1 MFEGLD
7 QAQLPGAIEAMLF
20 VTDEPVGV
28 IELADMLE
36 ADPKLVERALV
47 DLRQKLERE
56 QRGIQL
62 REVAGG
68 WRLYTHPAYHSLVEK
83 YVLSWDTRK
92 LSQAAMETLAIVA
105 YLQPCT
111 RAGVASVRGVNSDS
125 SINSLVEKGLI
136 REAGQADAPGN
147 PTLYATTRGFLEKFG
162 LRSVSDLPDLDEF
175 APDDATRQLIR
186 ERLSAGGQEARVA
199 PEAQVP
205 DGEAGDPLD
214 GLQFDFEDEGAGAAL
229 TLQQGVGGVG
239 AGGGENRAPRQA
251 APERSAA
258 GEQLPLSADE
268 GAAQIAPGAQPA
280 ASLPADGPVPDESGS
295 QAAFPVG
302 DGPASS
308 AAQQMLADAM
318 AQSFGLVEKIDFDNL
333 KFETDDE

>member
-7 QAQLPGAIEAMLF
+7 QAQLSGAIEAMLF

-36 ADPKLVERALV
+36 VDPKLVEQALV
-47 DLRQKLERE
+47 DLREKLERE

-68 WRLYTHPAYHSLVEK
+68 WRLYTHPAYHDLVEK

-136 REAGQADAPGN
+136 REAGQVDAPGS

-199 PEAQVP
+199 PEAQVS
-205 DGEAGDPLD
+205 DGEAADPLD
-214 GLQFDFEDEGAGAAL
+214 GLQFDFEDEGAGVAL
-229 TLQQGVGGVG
+229 TSQQGSAGAG
-239 AGGGENRAPRQA
+239 AGGEARARRQVT
-251 APERSAA
+251 PERVAA
-258 GEQLPLSADE
+258 DGQLAFSADDP
-268 GAAQIAPGAQPA
+268 APDA
-280 ASLPADGPVPDESGS
+280 SGS
-295 QAAFPVG
+295 QAAFPSG
-302 DGPASS
+302 DGPASN

>member
-7 QAQLPGAIEAMLF
+7 QAQLSGAIEAMLF

-36 ADPKLVERALV
+36 VDPKLVEQALV
-47 DLRQKLERE
+47 DLREKLERE

-68 WRLYTHPAYHSLVEK
+68 WRLYTHPAYHDLVEK

-92 LSQAAMETLAIVA
+92 LSAAAMETLAIVA
-105 YLQPCT
+105 YSQPVT

-186 ERLSAGGQEARVA
+186 ERLSAGGQEAHVA
-199 PEAQVP
+199 PEAQVS
-205 DGEAGDPLD
+205 DGEGTDPLD
-214 GLQFDFEDEGAGAAL
+214 GLQFDFEDEGAGSAL
-229 TLQQGVGGVG
+229 TSQQGSGGVGVGGEIRG
-239 AGGGENRAPRQA
+239 PRQA
-251 APERSAA
+251 T
-258 GEQLPLSADE
+258 
-268 GAAQIAPGAQPA
+268 
-280 ASLPADGPVPDESGS
+280 PDASGS
-295 QAAFPVG
+295 QAAFPSD
-302 DGPASS
+302 DGPASN

>member
-7 QAQLPGAIEAMLF
+7 HAQLSGAIEAMLF

-36 ADPKLVERALV
+36 ADPKLVEQALV
-47 DLRQKLERE
+47 DLREKLERE

-68 WRLYTHPAYHSLVEK
+68 WRLYTHPAYHDLVEK

-199 PEAQVP
+199 PEAQMS
-205 DGEAGDPLD
+205 DGEAADPLD
-214 GLQFDFEDEGAGAAL
+214 GLQFDFEDEGAGVAL
-229 TLQQGVGGVG
+229 TSQQGSGGAG
-239 AGGGENRAPRQA
+239 AGGEARARRQV
-251 APERSAA
+251 APEHVAA
-258 GEQLPLSADE
+258 DGQLAFSAD
-268 GAAQIAPGAQPA
+268 
-280 ASLPADGPVPDESGS
+280 DPVPDESDS
-295 QAAFPVG
+295 QATFPAG

-318 AQSFGLVEKIDFDNL
+318 VQSFGLVEKIDFDSL
-333 KFETDDE
+333 TFETEDE

>member
-7 QAQLPGAIEAMLF
+7 QAQLSGAIEAMLF

-36 ADPKLVERALV
+36 ADPKLVEQALV
-47 DLRQKLERE
+47 DLREKLERE

-68 WRLYTHPAYHSLVEK
+68 WRLYTHPAYHDLVEK

-162 LRSVSDLPDLDEF
+162 LRSVSDLPDLDDF

-199 PEAQVP
+199 PEAQMS
-205 DGEAGDPLD
+205 DGEAADPLD

-229 TLQQGVGGVG
+229 TSQQG
-239 AGGGENRAPRQA
+239 AGEARAPRQA
-251 APERSAA
+251 ASERVAA
-258 GEQLPLSADE
+258 DDQLPFSADD
-268 GAAQIAPGAQPA
+268 PA
-280 ASLPADGPVPDESGS
+280 SDASGS
-295 QAAFPVG
+295 QAAFPSD
-302 DGPASS
+302 DGPASN

-333 KFETDDE
+333 QFETDDE

>member
-7 QAQLPGAIEAMLF
+7 QAQLSGAIEAMLF

-36 ADPKLVERALV
+36 ADPKLVEQALV
-47 DLRQKLERE
+47 DLREKLERE

-68 WRLYTHPAYHSLVEK
+68 WRLYTHPAYHDLVEK

-186 ERLSAGGQEARVA
+186 ERLSAGGQEARVS
-199 PEAQVP
+199 PEAQVS
-205 DGEAGDPLD
+205 DGEAADPLD
-214 GLQFDFEDEGAGAAL
+214 GLQFDFEDEGDGSAL
-229 TLQQGVGGVG
+229 TLQQGSGGVG
-239 AGGGENRAPRQA
+239 VGGEARARRQVT
-251 APERSAA
+251 PERVAA
-258 GEQLPLSADE
+258 DGQLAFSADDP
-268 GAAQIAPGAQPA
+268 APDA
-280 ASLPADGPVPDESGS
+280 SGS
-295 QAAFPVG
+295 QAAFPSD

-333 KFETDDE
+333 QFETDDE

>member
-7 QAQLPGAIEAMLF
+7 QAQLSGAIEAMLF

-36 ADPKLVERALV
+36 ADPKLVEQALA
-47 DLRQKLERE
+47 DLREKLDRE

-68 WRLYTHPAYHSLVEK
+68 WRLYTHPAYHDLVEK

-199 PEAQVP
+199 PEAQMS
-205 DGEAGDPLD
+205 DGEAVDPLD
-214 GLQFDFEDEGAGAAL
+214 GLRFDFEDEGAGSAL
-229 TLQQGVGGVG
+229 TLQQGSGGAGVGGEAHARRQV
-239 AGGGENRAPRQA
+239 APDA
-251 APERSAA
+251 
-258 GEQLPLSADE
+258 
-268 GAAQIAPGAQPA
+268 
-280 ASLPADGPVPDESGS
+280 SGS
-295 QAAFPVG
+295 QAAFPFD
-302 DGPASS
+302 DGPASN

-333 KFETDDE
+333 QFETDDE

>member
-7 QAQLPGAIEAMLF
+7 QAQLSGAIEAMLF

-36 ADPKLVERALV
+36 ADPKQVEQALV
-47 DLRQKLERE
+47 DLREKLERE

-68 WRLYTHPAYHSLVEK
+68 WRLYTHPAYHDLVEK

-186 ERLSAGGQEARVA
+186 ERLSAGGQETRVA
-199 PEAQVP
+199 PEAQVS
-205 DGEAGDPLD
+205 DGEAADPLD
-214 GLQFDFEDEGAGAAL
+214 GLQFDFEDEGAGVAL
-229 TLQQGVGGVG
+229 TSQQGSRGVG
-239 AGGGENRAPRQA
+239 AGGENRSSRQA
-251 APERSAA
+251 APERAAA
-258 GEQLPLSADE
+258 GGQLPLSAD
-268 GAAQIAPGAQPA
+268 
-280 ASLPADGPVPDESGS
+280 DPDRDASGS
-295 QAAFPVG
+295 HAAFPAG
-302 DGPASS
+302 DGPASNV
-308 AAQQMLADAM
+308 AQQMLADAM

>member
-7 QAQLPGAIEAMLF
+7 RAQLSGAIEAMLF

-36 ADPKLVERALV
+36 ADPKLVEQALV
-47 DLRQKLERE
+47 DLREKLERE

-68 WRLYTHPAYHSLVEK
+68 WRLYTHPAYHDLVEK

-199 PEAQVP
+199 PEAQMS
-205 DGEAGDPLD
+205 DGEAADPLD
-214 GLQFDFEDEGAGAAL
+214 GLPFDFEDEGAGAAL
-229 TLQQGVGGVG
+229 TSQQGSGGVG
-239 AGGGENRAPRQA
+239 ASGEARVRRQVV
-251 APERSAA
+251 PERGAA
-258 GEQLPLSADE
+258 DGQLAFSADD
-268 GAAQIAPGAQPA
+268 PT
-280 ASLPADGPVPDESGS
+280 PDASGS
-295 QAAFPVG
+295 QAAFSSD
-302 DGPASS
+302 DGPASN

>member
-36 ADPKLVERALV
+36 ADPKLVEQALV
-47 DLRQKLERE
+47 DLREKLERE

-68 WRLYTHPAYHSLVEK
+68 WRLYTHPAYHDLVEK

-162 LRSVSDLPDLDEF
+162 LRSVRDLPNLDEF

-186 ERLSAGGQEARVA
+186 ERLSAGGQEAHVA
-199 PEAQVP
+199 PEAQVS
-205 DGEAGDPLD
+205 DGEDADPLD
-214 GLQFDFEDEGAGAAL
+214 GLQFDFDDEGAGAAL
-229 TLQQGVGGVG
+229 TLQQGSRGVG
-239 AGGGENRAPRQA
+239 AGGEARAPRQA
-251 APERSAA
+251 APERAAA
-258 GEQLPLSADE
+258 GEQLPLSAEE
-268 GAAQIAPGAQPA
+268 GAADAA
-280 ASLPADGPVPDESGS
+280 ASVQSAASFPADDSASDASGS
-295 QAAFPVG
+295 QAEFPAG

>member
-7 QAQLPGAIEAMLF
+7 QAQLSGAIEAMLF

-36 ADPKLVERALV
+36 ADPKLVEQALV
-47 DLRQKLERE
+47 DLREKLERE

-68 WRLYTHPAYHSLVEK
+68 WRLYTHPAYHDLVEK

-162 LRSVSDLPDLDEF
+162 LRSPADLPDLADF
-175 APDDATRQLIR
+175 APDAETRRLIT
-186 ERLSAGGQEARVA
+186 ERLSATRKDAVVSDEQARTMARALMGEDFEAD
-199 PEAQVP
+199 
-205 DGEAGDPLD
+205 DGEAMLSDEELAQGTDAAAEVLAD
-214 GLQFDFEDEGAGAAL
+214 ALEEERGEEAAAIAAGRAKIEDDEAAEA
-229 TLQQGVGGVG
+229 
-239 AGGGENRAPRQA
+239 AGGG
-251 APERSAA
+251 
-258 GEQLPLSADE
+258 ADT
-268 GAAQIAPGAQPA
+268 GAARIAVPGAA
-280 ASLPADGPVPDESGS
+280 ADALGTAD
-295 QAAFPVG
+295 
-302 DGPASS
+302 
-308 AAQQMLADAM
+308 ADAM
-318 AQSFGLVEKIDFDNL
+318 FARAIASTLGVVDKIDFDSL
-333 KFETDDE
+333 VFETDDE

>member
-7 QAQLPGAIEAMLF
+7 QTQLSGAIEAMLF

-36 ADPKLVERALV
+36 VDPKLVEQALV
-47 DLRQKLERE
+47 DLREKLERE

-68 WRLYTHPAYHSLVEK
+68 WRLYTHPAYHDLVEK

-136 REAGQADAPGN
+136 REAGQVDAPGN

-199 PEAQVP
+199 PEAQVS
-205 DGEAGDPLD
+205 DGEAADPLD
-214 GLQFDFEDEGAGAAL
+214 GLQFDFEDEGAGVAL
-229 TLQQGVGGVG
+229 TS
-239 AGGGENRAPRQA
+239 EK
-251 APERSAA
+251 S
-258 GEQLPLSADE
+258 D
-268 GAAQIAPGAQPA
+268 
-280 ASLPADGPVPDESGS
+280 
-295 QAAFPVG
+295 G
-302 DGPASS
+302 DGPASN

>member
-7 QAQLPGAIEAMLF
+7 QTQLSGAIEAMLF

-36 ADPKLVERALV
+36 VDPKLVEQALV
-47 DLRQKLERE
+47 DLREKLERE

-68 WRLYTHPAYHSLVEK
+68 WRLYTHPAYHDLVEK

-175 APDDATRQLIR
+175 ALDDATRQLIR

-199 PEAQVP
+199 PEAQVS

-229 TLQQGVGGVG
+229 TSQQGSGGAGVGGE
-239 AGGGENRAPRQA
+239 ARARRQV
-251 APERSAA
+251 APEHVAA
-258 GEQLPLSADE
+258 DGQLTFSADDP
-268 GAAQIAPGAQPA
+268 APDA
-280 ASLPADGPVPDESGS
+280 SGS
-295 QAAFPVG
+295 QAAFPSD
-302 DGPASS
+302 DGPASN